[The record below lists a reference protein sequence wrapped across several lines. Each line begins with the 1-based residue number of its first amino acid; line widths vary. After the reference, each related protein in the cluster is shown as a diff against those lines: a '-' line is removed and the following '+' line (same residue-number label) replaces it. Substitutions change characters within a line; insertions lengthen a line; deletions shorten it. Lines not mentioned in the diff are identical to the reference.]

1 MCCPYDAAIESI
13 NEWFVMAQKDLRSAK
28 ILFEYDADNEIV
40 CFHCQQTLEKYLKGY
55 LIAMTGE
62 LQEGHNLLKL
72 CKRAMLHDLKFNVF
86 LKDMAFVNV
95 FYIETRYPA
104 IDPLLVSKEDT
115 EECFRIVDGVLT
127 RINELLGSSIATKK
141 V

>member
-1 MCCPYDAAIESI
+1 LVDTDKY
-13 NEWFVMAQKDLRSAK
+13 NEWFAMAQKDLRSAK
-28 ILFEYDADNEIV
+28 ILFDHDADNEII

-55 LIAMTGE
+55 LIAVTGE

-72 CKRAMLHDLKFNVF
+72 CKKAMVYDNKFNEF

-104 IDPLLVSKEDT
+104 IDPLVVSKEDT
-115 EECFRIVDGVLT
+115 EECFRIVNKVLS
-127 RINELLGSSIATKK
+127 RIKELIGS
-141 V
+141 

>member
-1 MCCPYDAAIESI
+1 MVDTDKY
-13 NEWFVMAQKDLRSAK
+13 NEWFAMAQKDLRSAK
-28 ILFEYDADNEIV
+28 ILFDHDADNEII

-55 LIAMTGE
+55 LIAVTGE

-72 CKRAMLHDLKFNVF
+72 CKKAMVYDNKFNEF

-104 IDPLLVSKEDT
+104 IDPLVVSKEDT
-115 EECFRIVDGVLT
+115 EECFRIVNKVLS
-127 RINELLGSSIATKK
+127 RIKELIGS
-141 V
+141 

>member
-1 MCCPYDAAIESI
+1 
-13 NEWFVMAQKDLRSAK
+13 MAQKDLRSAK
-28 ILFEYDADNEIV
+28 ILFDNDADNEIV

-55 LIAMTGE
+55 IIAMTGE

-72 CKRAMLHDLKFNVF
+72 CKKAMFHDNKFNEF

-104 IDPLLVSKEDT
+104 LDPLIVSKEDT
-115 EECFRIVDGVLT
+115 EECFRIVNEVLAK
-127 RINELLGSSIATKK
+127 INELIGS
-141 V
+141 